1 MDSFIVKGG
10 NRLTGEVDISG
21 AKNAVLPI
29 LAGTVL
35 SSGENII
42 REVPRLRDVKVMKE
56 VLSNLG
62 AGVSQ
67 DDKVITVNS
76 SVIDSCEIPE
86 YLMRK
91 MRATIF
97 LMGSLLARFKKVRI
111 SQPGGCSIG
120 PRPIDLHIKGLEA
133 LGVEF
138 TEEHGYLEGK
148 TDELIGADIH
158 LDFPSVGAT
167 ENIMMAATKATGT
180 TVIRNAAKEPE
191 IIDLQNFLNGM
202 GAKIRGAGTDI
213 IKVEGVKEL
222 HSIDY
227 TVIPDRIETGTF
239 MVASAITGG
248 EVLLNNVIPEHVEP
262 VIAKLLE
269 AGVEVDYNQDQIK
282 VTAPAKVKGVNVK
295 TLPYPGFPTDM
306 QPQFMTLLSV
316 AEGTSVITETIF
328 ENRLKHAD
336 ELRRMGADIR
346 IESRSAI
353 IKGIKE
359 LSGAV
364 VEASDLR
371 AGAAL
376 VLAGLVAEGETKI
389 NDIYHIDR
397 GYENLE
403 SKITNLGGHITRV
416 STVSV

>member
-1 MDSFIVKGG
+1 MDSFIVQGG
-10 NRLTGEVDISG
+10 NRLIGEVEISG

-35 SSGENII
+35 SSGKNVI
-42 REVPRLRDVKVMKE
+42 REIPLLRDVKVMKE
-56 VLSNLG
+56 VLGTLG
-62 AGVSQ
+62 ADVSQ
-67 DDKVITVNS
+67 ENDVISVDS
-76 SVIDSCEIPE
+76 SLIDSCEIPE

-97 LMGSLLARFKKVRI
+97 LMGPLLARFNEVRI

-120 PRPIDLHIKGLEA
+120 PRPIDLHIKGLKA

-138 TEEHGYLEGK
+138 TEGHGYLEGK
-148 TDELIGADIH
+148 ADELVGADIH

-167 ENIMMAATKATGT
+167 ENIMMAATKAKGT
-180 TVIRNAAKEPE
+180 TIIRNAAKEPE

-202 GAKIRGAGTDI
+202 GAQIRGAGTDL
-213 IKVEGVKEL
+213 IKIKGVQKLE
-222 HSIDY
+222 SIDY

-239 MVASAITGG
+239 MVAAAITNGDI
-248 EVLLNNVIPEHVEP
+248 LLNNVIPEHVEP
-262 VIAKLLE
+262 IIAKLIE
-269 AGVEVDYNQDQIK
+269 AGVEVKHNQDQIK
-282 VTAPAKVKGVNVK
+282 VTGVPKVKAVDVK
-295 TLPYPGFPTDM
+295 TLPYPGFATDM
-306 QPQFMTLLSV
+306 QPQFMTMLSV
-316 AEGTSVITETIF
+316 AEGTSVVTETIF

-353 IKGIKE
+353 INGIE
-359 LSGAV
+359 RLSGSV

-376 VLAGLVAEGETKI
+376 VLAGLLAKGETRI
-389 NDIYHIDR
+389 DSIYHIDR

-403 SKITNLGGHITRV
+403 SKINNLGGQITRL
-416 STVSV
+416 STTSV